1 MNGILTIVVS
11 MNRMADD
18 IEALELR
25 CFDDSMIAGPV
36 FARARQ
42 FVTKHFQLDVERTL
56 SSHGVFQC

>member
-18 IEALELR
+18 IE
-25 CFDDSMIAGPV
+25 AGPV